1 MQVTANKKKKK
12 GLSER
17 LTVPFILLIISMAV
31 VVFFAFNLAM
41 RTYMRKAAHDQL
53 LETRSTVVTLLRKE
67 LSDELLS
74 TEDSDAITAKSRAL
88 IVALNSAIKVT
99 QSASNSEIAI
109 LGANGRL
116 LLPREETLSVGLEQ
130 AISKVKAK
138 ITSGIDTETFNLRD
152 QGVNFLVSYETFN
165 ESKLVSRTQY
175 LVIVASLEGME
186 RLVRRINILLL
197 MIMAGVTIIG
207 ALIASSVASR
217 VTKPMKEISK
227 YSKRIIDSDF
237 TPLVLNT
244 HTDELDT
251 LIEDLNQMGESLEI
265 KEQSKVD
272 FLQNFSHDLRTPLM
286 SIQGYAEGI
295 VTGVFEEP
303 QKPAQIIANESLRLK
318 HLVDQLITLS
328 RLESSGLK
336 MQRDVLELYDFLNLL
351 VERHEGF
358 ATQSHKQIVLNCS
371 KDLKIVTVEDHLE
384 KAIGNLLSNAI
395 RYANSHVVIDVT
407 TQKNKLTITVQDD
420 GPGISESVLPHIF
433 DRFSKGNDGN
443 FGLGMAIAYKAI
455 EQLGGT
461 LSAKNHSNGA
471 IFEIELNEVHRGLN
485 NQ

>member
-1 MQVTANKKKKK
+1 MQAKNNKKKKT

-17 LTVPFILLIISMAV
+17 LTVPFILLIVSMAI
-31 VVFFAFNLAM
+31 VVFFAFNIAM
-41 RTYMRKAAHDQL
+41 RAYMKKAAHDQL

-67 LSDELLS
+67 LSDELLNA
-74 TEDSDAITAKSRAL
+74 EDSDAITAKSRVL

-116 LLPREETLSVGLEQ
+116 LLPRDETLTASLEQ
-130 AISKVKAK
+130 AITAVQTK
-138 ITSGIDTETFNLRD
+138 ITSGVDTETFNLRD
-152 QGVNFLVSYETFN
+152 QGVNYLVSYETFN
-165 ESKLVSRTQY
+165 ESKLASRTQY

-186 RLVRRINILLL
+186 KLVRRINILLV
-197 MIMAGVTIIG
+197 MIMAGVTILG

-227 YSKRIIDSDF
+227 YSKRIIESDY
-237 TPLVLNT
+237 TPLVLET

-265 KEQSKVD
+265 KEQTKVD

-286 SIQGYAEGI
+286 SIQGHAEGI
-295 VTGVFEEP
+295 VTGVFEDP

-336 MQRDVLELYDFLNLL
+336 VQSDSLELFDFLNIL
-351 VERHEGF
+351 VERHEGV
-358 ATQSHKQIVLNCS
+358 ATQTHKQIVLNCP
-371 KDLKIVTVEDHLE
+371 KDLKIVTIEDHLE
-384 KAIGNLLSNAI
+384 KALGNLLSNAI
-395 RYANSHVVIDVT
+395 RYADSHVIIDVT
-407 TQKNKLTITVQDD
+407 TQKNKVTITVQDD
-420 GPGISESVLPHIF
+420 GPGISESVLPQIF

-461 LSAKNHSNGA
+461 LTARNHSKGA
-471 IFEIELNEVHRGLN
+471 VFVIELASMGL
-485 NQ
+485 

>member
-1 MQVTANKKKKK
+1 MQAKNNNKKRK

-17 LTVPFILLIISMAV
+17 LTVPFIVLIISMAI
-31 VVFFAFNLAM
+31 VVFFAFNFAM
-41 RTYMRKAAHDQL
+41 RAYMRKSAHDQL

-67 LSDELLS
+67 LSEELLS
-74 TEDSDAITAKSRAL
+74 AEDSDAITAKSRAL

-99 QSASNSEIAI
+99 QSVSNSEIAI

-116 LLPREETLSVGLEQ
+116 LLPREEAISVSLDQ
-130 AISKVKAK
+130 AITEVQNK
-138 ITSGIDTETFNLRD
+138 IIAGIDTDTFNLRD

-165 ESKLVSRTQY
+165 ESKLASRTQY

-186 RLVRRINILLL
+186 KLVRRINILLV
-197 MIMAGVTIIG
+197 MIMAGVTILG
-207 ALIASSVASR
+207 TLIASSVASR

-227 YSKRIIDSDF
+227 YSKRIIDNDY
-237 TPLVLNT
+237 TPLVLET

-251 LIEDLNQMGESLEI
+251 LILDLNQMGESLEV

-295 VTGVFEEP
+295 VTGVFEDP

-328 RLESSGLK
+328 RLESNGLK
-336 MQRDVLELYDFLNLL
+336 VQKDTLELFDFLNLL
-351 VERHEGF
+351 VERHEGV
-358 ATQSHKQIVLNCS
+358 ATQIHKQIVLNCP
-371 KDLKIVTVEDHLE
+371 KELKIVTVEDHLE
-384 KAIGNLLSNAI
+384 KAVGNLLSNAI
-395 RYANSHVVIDVT
+395 RYADSHVIIDVT
-407 TQKNKLTITVQDD
+407 AQKNEVTITVQDD
-420 GPGISESVLPHIF
+420 GPGISESILPRIF

-443 FGLGMAIAYKAI
+443 FGLGTAIAHKAI

-461 LSAKNHSNGA
+461 LTAKNHSKGA
-471 IFEIELNEVHRGLN
+471 VFEIHLYEVHSRLN
-485 NQ
+485 N